1 MFYVIWS
8 ISHIISRWSDSEN
21 KLMHGSRVLVS
32 LLHIE
37 RILKRER
44 NVMSF
49 SLFNQRVELIVA
61 GVIITNLGSLH
72 LGDLRPSDWDLIIN
86 SVILVVKK

>member
-1 MFYVIWS
+1 
-8 ISHIISRWSDSEN
+8 
-21 KLMHGSRVLVS
+21 MHGSRVLVS